1 MELIKTANLK
11 KRLFAAFNY
20 LRAANVT
27 NIITFLLVAAILV
40 SSVVTYAAIT
50 NLGFFNFG
58 FEPSLES
65 NLLLINLGLLLLLA
79 VIVSRKLIHLYI
91 ARKKGKVG
99 SRLLMRL
106 VIISSIVAIIP
117 SVVVAF
123 SSSFYLNLGIKSWF
137 DERVSGAVVESVAIA
152 NAYLKEHREIV
163 RADALSVASDINNR
177 SLFLGKDQ
185 EQLVS
190 YLNLQASRKILAEA
204 ILFRKTSYGG
214 LEIIAS
220 SSFSLALDP
229 LARIEPAEI
238 EAADKGEITLISEEG
253 DDKVSALI
261 KISSYDDRYLLVS
274 KYLDTKVLAHTDNA
288 KGAAEEYL
296 KLKRQIATFQVK
308 STIFFVFIALFLL
321 LGAIWIAFRFSNNLV
336 TPITNLV
343 AATDRMKKGEFTVR
357 VKEGPE
363 NDEIGILA
371 RSFNQM
377 AEELDNQK
385 HDLMRAKMDSEER
398 AAFTETVLSG
408 VSSGIMAVDVD
419 NNVVTLNRAAMELLN
434 LNKSA
439 IGKNLHT
446 VAEEFEELLI
456 EAQDK
461 KTLAQQKQIS
471 LRRKAKRMNFMVRIT
486 PQTSRKAIEGYV
498 FTFDDITELL
508 SAQRHSAWS
517 DVARKIAH
525 EIKNPLTPINL
536 SAQRI
541 AKKYKQ
547 YMPADEL
554 ENFEGY
560 TSTIARHTADIAKI
574 ITEFSDFAKLPAPK
588 FAKCDISQ
596 LLKDSVFSSR
606 VSCPDLTIEL
616 DMPDSMPTVA
626 DPIQITQ
633 IFTNIIKNAAESITE
648 KGKTDG
654 KIMVIAQAN
663 KAIEIY
669 VDDNGG
675 GFPEQLLDRLT
686 EPYVTTRTKGTGLGL
701 AIVKKIIED
710 HNGKMELSNI
720 KLGARVKITLPII

>member
-1 MELIKTANLK
+1 MSFIKTANIK
-11 KRLFAAFNY
+11 QRLADILTYIRNT
-20 LRAANVT
+20 NVA
-27 NIITFLLVAAILV
+27 NIITILLIAAILV
-40 SSVVTYAAIT
+40 CSVVTYAAIT

-58 FEPSLES
+58 FEPTFES

-91 ARKKGKVG
+91 ARKKGRVG

-106 VIISSIVAIIP
+106 VIISSIIAIIP
-117 SVVVAF
+117 SIVVAL

-137 DERVSGAVVESVAIA
+137 DERVSSAVVESVAVA
-152 NAYLKEHREIV
+152 DAYLKEHSEIV
-163 RADALSVASDINNR
+163 RSDALSIASDITNR
-177 SLFLGKDQ
+177 NLFIGTNQAEL
-185 EQLVS
+185 ES
-190 YLNLQASRKILAEA
+190 YLNFQTSRKLLAE
-204 ILFRKTSYGG
+204 IIIFRKTRYGF
-214 LEIIAS
+214 EVIAN
-220 SSFSLALDP
+220 SSFSFALDP
-229 LARIEPAEI
+229 LSKVRKEKIT
-238 EAADKGEITLISEEG
+238 AADNGEISLISDET
-253 DDKVSALI
+253 DHKVSALI
-261 KISSYDDRYLLVS
+261 KLNNYDDRYLLVS
-274 KYLDTKVLAHTDNA
+274 RFIDSKVLEHTDNA

-296 KLKRQIATFQVK
+296 KLKRQIANFQVK
-308 STIFFVFIALFLL
+308 STIFFVFISLFML
-321 LGAIWIAFRFSNNLV
+321 LGAIWVAFKFANNLV
-336 TPITNLV
+336 APITNLV
-343 AATDRMKKGEFTVR
+343 AATDKMKKGEFTVR

-377 AEELDNQK
+377 AEEMESQK
-385 HDLMRAKMDSEER
+385 HNLMRANMDSEER

-408 VSSGIMAVDVD
+408 VSSGIMAIDID
-419 NNVVTLNRAAMELLN
+419 RKIVTLNRSAMELLG

-439 IGKNLHT
+439 IGKKLHG
-446 VAEEFEELLI
+446 VAEEFEELLV
-456 EAQDK
+456 EALDK
-461 KTLAQQKQIS
+461 KTLEQQKQIS
-471 LRRKAKRMNFMVRIT
+471 LRRKQKRMNFMVRIT
-486 PQTSRKAIEGYV
+486 PQTNRKTIEGYV

-508 SAQRHSAWS
+508 SAQRHAAWS

-547 YMPADEL
+547 YMPEDEL

-588 FAKCDISQ
+588 FAKCDLAQI
-596 LLKDSVFSSR
+596 LKDSVFSSR
-606 VSCPDLTIEL
+606 VSCPDINIEL
-616 DMPDSMPTVA
+616 DMPDSMQTVA

-633 IFTNIIKNAAESITE
+633 VFTNIIKNAAESITE

-654 KIMVIAQAN
+654 KIMVIAQIS

-669 VDDNGG
+669 IDDNGG
-675 GFPEQLLDRLT
+675 GFPEELLDRLT
-686 EPYVTTRTKGTGLGL
+686 EPYVTTRIKGTGLGL

-710 HNGKMELSNI
+710 HNGKIELSNI